1 MTEQNFS
8 KLLKILALYASFA
21 LEALLAQS
29 PNYDEAA
36 DLSALTSLADER
48 MHYVCI
54 TYALALLPDQNRICG
69 KESKYHRWS

>member
-48 MHYVCI
+48 MHY
-54 TYALALLPDQNRICG
+54 LRISPPAR
-69 KESKYHRWS
+69 SKSDLWEGIEIS